1 MKMILLNYAAVICF
15 LICTSAADTL
25 NKPNQGPSVINNE
38 AGSSNSILGDFLK
51 NLINKMK
58 SPPGLNK
65 YNACVWKICSKPLKN
80 RQKPTEAPKKG
91 MMIKNDDGTYIYV
104 EYDK

>member
-1 MKMILLNYAAVICF
+1 MILLNFAAVMCF
-15 LICTSAADTL
+15 LIWTSPADTL

-80 RQKPTEAPKKG
+80 RQKTHGSTKKRY
-91 MMIKNDDGTYIYV
+91 DDQ
-104 EYDK
+104 K